1 MAGLIPQSFID
12 ELLHRLDLVEVVDK
26 RVRLKKAGRNYTAC
40 CPFHDEKTPSFSVS
54 PEKQFYHCF
63 GCGASGNAVGFV
75 MAFDGLEFP
84 QAIETLASVAG
95 LTVPREE
102 QTPEQRKK
110 DEVKRD
116 LYGLMEQ
123 AAEFFQKQL
132 SDTQE
137 AQAARDY
144 LANRGVSLPVQA
156 DWGVGYSPNR
166 WDGLLA
172 AMQSRGWTEQ
182 QLIDAGLV
190 VVNDDSGKRYDR
202 FRGRVMF
209 PIRDNRGRVIAF
221 GGRVLGDEKPK
232 YLNSPETQIFSKGR
246 ELYGLYQANKQ
257 RAKLARLVVVEGYM
271 DVISLAQF
279 NVLGAVATLGTAA
292 GAPHLEQAFRVVD
305 EIVFC
310 FDGDNAGRRA
320 AERAMHVTLPALK
333 EGKVVKFLF
342 LADGEDPDTYVRKY
356 GAERF
361 ETLLEAAKPLSEYVF
376 EVAQQGLEL
385 VSPEARSLFVSR
397 ALPLLAQ
404 LPEGIYRRQMFI
416 DLSLR
421 SGIDTQS
428 LFEMASL
435 QQPTERSTKLVSSK
449 SMVKAVERAPSFT
462 QRPEFDADFSAGF
475 DGAGFDLGFGGA
487 PPGEWGDEPVE
498 PDWAAFDEGA
508 GDAPD
513 VDVAQVKVPYRLV
526 EAALHLLLHYP
537 HLGEV
542 FKEDAVWLASLAGDA
557 EVDLLIKLLALLA
570 DNPGASR
577 SRLLGLWHGRYGENQ
592 AMALFGLADR
602 ERWVA
607 NEMAAREELL
617 SIRERLKARASCELP
632 LEQLIQKSRAGQLTE
647 WEKQELARLL
657 RERH

>member
-75 MAFDGLEFP
+75 MAFDGLPFP
-84 QAIETLASVAG
+84 QAIEALAQQAG
-95 LTVPREE
+95 MDVPREE

-110 DEVKRD
+110 EEVKRD

-137 AQAARDY
+137 AQIARDY
-144 LANRGVSLPVQA
+144 LARRGVSLPVQA
-156 DWGVGYSPNR
+156 DWGVGYAPNR
-166 WDGLLA
+166 WDGLLG

-182 QLIDAGLV
+182 QLIDAGLL
-190 VVNDDSGKRYDR
+190 VVNEESGKRYDR

-209 PIRDNRGRVIAF
+209 PIRDSRGRVIAF

-246 ELYGLYQANKQ
+246 ELYGLYHANKQ
-257 RAKLARLVVVEGYM
+257 RAKLQRLVVVEGYM

-279 NVLGAVATLGTAA
+279 GVLGAVATLGTAA

-305 EIVFC
+305 ELVFC
-310 FDGDNAGRRA
+310 FDGDGAGRRA
-320 AERAMHVTLPALK
+320 AERALQVALPALK

-342 LADGEDPDTYVRKY
+342 LADGEDPDTYVRQY

-361 ETLLEAAKPLSEYVF
+361 EALLEAAKPLSEYLF
-376 EVAQQGLEL
+376 EVAQQGVEL
-385 VSPEARSLFVSR
+385 TTPEARSLFVKR
-397 ALPLLAQ
+397 ALPMLAQ
-404 LPEGIYRRQMFI
+404 LPDGIYRRQMFV

-421 SGIDTQS
+421 SGIDVQS
-428 LFEMASL
+428 LFEMASFA
-435 QQPTERSTKLVSSK
+435 QAAP
-449 SMVKAVERAPSFT
+449 ERAPVAKAAVM
-462 QRPEFDADFSAGF
+462 RNPERAEPSAVF
-475 DGAGFDLGFGGA
+475 PEYADGAFGE
-487 PPGEWGDEPVE
+487 PPPDWEYDAQE
-498 PDWAAFDEGA
+498 PDWSDYDEDA
-508 GDAPD
+508 GQS
-513 VDVAQVKVPYRLV
+513 AQPAEPAIKVPYRLV
-526 EAALHLLLHYP
+526 EAALHLLLQYP
-537 HLGEV
+537 HLGDI
-542 FKEDAVWLASLAGDA
+542 FRDDGVWLASLAADT
-557 EVDLLIKLLALLA
+557 EVGLLIQLLDLLV
-570 DNPGASR
+570 DNPDASR
-577 SRLLGLWHGRYGENQ
+577 SRLLGLWHGRYGEHQ
-592 AMALFGLADR
+592 AVALFGLADR
-602 ERWVA
+602 ERWVPS
-607 NEMAAREELL
+607 EMAAREELT
-617 SIRERLKARASCELP
+617 SIRERLKQRASCDLP
-632 LEQLIQKSRAGQLTE
+632 LEQLIAKSRAGQLTE
-647 WEKQELARLL
+647 WEKHELARLL

>member
-84 QAIETLASVAG
+84 QAIEALAQQAG

-102 QTPEQRKK
+102 QTPEQRKRE
-110 DEVKRD
+110 EVKRD

-137 AQAARDY
+137 AQVARDY
-144 LANRGVSLPVQA
+144 LSRRGVSLPVQA
-156 DWGVGYSPNR
+156 DWGVGYAPNR
-166 WDGLLA
+166 WDGLLG

-182 QLIDAGLV
+182 QLIDAGLL
-190 VVNDDSGKRYDR
+190 VVNEESGKRYDR

-209 PIRDNRGRVIAF
+209 PIRDSRGRTIAF

-232 YLNSPETQIFSKGR
+232 YLNSPETSIFSKGR

-257 RAKLARLVVVEGYM
+257 RAKLSRLVVVEGYM

-305 EIVFC
+305 EVVFC

-320 AERAMHVTLPALK
+320 AERALHVTLPALK

-342 LADGEDPDTYVRKY
+342 LADGEDPDTYVRQY

-361 ETLLEAAKPLSEYVF
+361 EALLAAAKPLSEYLF
-376 EVAQQGLEL
+376 EVAQQGAEL
-385 VSPEARSLFVSR
+385 VTPEARSVFVKR

-421 SGIDTQS
+421 SGIDVQS
-428 LFEMASL
+428 LFEMASFA
-435 QQPTERSTKLVSSK
+435 QPPAVPTTQAKPAQPRPQPRAELVP
-449 SMVKAVERAPSFT
+449 A
-462 QRPEFDADFSAGF
+462 ADYLDEGYS
-475 DGAGFDLGFGGA
+475 DL
-487 PPGEWGDEPVE
+487 PPDWGYESQE
-498 PDWAAFDEGA
+498 PDWSQFDEGA
-508 GDAPD
+508 GQLEVPAEPE
-513 VDVAQVKVPYRLV
+513 VKVPYRLV

-542 FKEDAVWLASLAGDA
+542 FNGDDTWLAGLADDA
-557 EVDLLIKLLALLA
+557 EVGLLVKLLALLA
-570 DNPGASR
+570 DNPQASR
-577 SRLLGLWHGRYGENQ
+577 SRLLGLWHGRYGEHQ
-592 AMALFGLADR
+592 AVALFGLADR

-607 NEMAAREELL
+607 NEMAAREELV
-617 SIRERLKARASCELP
+617 SVRERLKLRANCDLP
-632 LEQLIQKSRAGQLTE
+632 LEQLIAKSRSGQLTE
-647 WEKQELARLL
+647 WEKHELARLL